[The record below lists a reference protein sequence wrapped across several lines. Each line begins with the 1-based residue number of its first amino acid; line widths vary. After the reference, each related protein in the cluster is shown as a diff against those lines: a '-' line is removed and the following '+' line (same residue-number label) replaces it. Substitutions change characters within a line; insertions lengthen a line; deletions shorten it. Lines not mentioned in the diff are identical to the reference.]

1 MAKKGDDYVTYREF
15 KSSIKNLSSRIKEMK
30 NNDLV
35 HIQSS
40 IDKNH
45 KEAQLSMKEMR
56 NDMDDIRK
64 DIKKLFIWF
73 AIIFSTVFGGTQAIR
88 FILGG

>member
-1 MAKKGDDYVTYREF
+1 MAKNGDDYVTYREF